1 MVRKIPAET
10 RALLKVT
17 REFVNLS
24 YRELAKKY
32 GVSKSVAH
40 KVCNAKTKENSKP
53 GRPGRPKVLCE
64 RSERKLLRTFFKLR
78 RTSPNFSVK
87 DLIVESGL
95 DATKYCR
102 RTVSRFL
109 IKKGYK
115 LRQAR
120 KKGLLSEKDLRLRRQ
135 YARNMKNVLKK
146 YPNYFTN
153 HVGFYLDGVSF
164 VHKSDPLKAAV
175 QPKSRVWRT
184 KGEGLNIESH
194 SLTHEFLGNLG
205 PYYFQP
211 YITQPTRI
219 TDHSATLID
228 NIYFNSIEHET
239 ISGNLICDIT
249 DHFPNFLILNK
260 FTCASSKPVIYRRD
274 YYKFNENV
282 LLEEV
287 RQISWGMFCL
297 KLKM

>member
-1 MVRKIPAET
+1 MVRKISAEA
-10 RALLKVT
+10 RALLKVA

-24 YRELAKKY
+24 YRELAKRY

-40 KVCNAKTKENSKP
+40 KVCNPKTKENSKP

-87 DLIVESGL
+87 NLIVESGL

-109 IKKGYK
+109 NKKGYK

-120 KKGLLSEKDLRLRRQ
+120 KKGLLSEKDLRIRRQ

-146 YPNYFTN
+146 YPNYSTN

-164 VHKSDPLKAAV
+164 IHKSDPLMAAV

-184 KGEGLNIESH
+184 KGEGL
-194 SLTHEFLGNLG
+194 
-205 PYYFQP
+205 
-211 YITQPTRI
+211 
-219 TDHSATLID
+219 
-228 NIYFNSIEHET
+228 
-239 ISGNLICDIT
+239 
-249 DHFPNFLILNK
+249 K
-260 FTCASSKPVIYRRD
+260 FTAKGSKCLPEGKRLHLIVTIANFFYNFIKTHFNLTFGKASRKAYRKRIFVMD
-274 YYKFNENV
+274 NDPCQTSRKAMSAINQIECELHQIPARSPDLNPIENV
-282 LLEEV
+282 FHLIKKSL
-287 RQISWGMFCL
+287 R
-297 KLKM
+297 KMQLTRK